1 MKMYKKVMAAA
12 LAGVMTVSMSA
23 TAFAAD
29 DDGYI
34 LKATN
39 EDSKSSD
46 NDLVIAI
53 EGSVSSM
60 DPANIPDTNAISA
73 TRGVYETLV
82 SFDENQEL
90 TGKLAESWE
99 VSDDSLTYTFKLRQ
113 GVKFQDGTDFNAAA
127 VKVLAEINKL
137 TELSDVTSLGNLI
150 NAAKDLLNGNYT
162 SDSLEAL
169 NNAIAKAEEVLTDS
183 NRKADAIEKAYAD
196 LIEAIANLELKG
208 NKAALKAMLDKA
220 AEILAASDTYV
231 ASTIDGL
238 AAVKADAQNVYDSA
252 DADQDAIDAAVR
264 ALTLKVA
271 NARLI
276 GDVNGDSK
284 VNTSDSV
291 SVLRASVE
299 LDELDTVAAASAD
312 VNGDGVVDT
321 QDAVLILQQAAEK

>member
-1 MKMYKKVMAAA
+1 
-12 LAGVMTVSMSA
+12 
-23 TAFAAD
+23 
-29 DDGYI
+29 
-34 LKATN
+34 
-39 EDSKSSD
+39 
-46 NDLVIAI
+46 
-53 EGSVSSM
+53 
-60 DPANIPDTNAISA
+60 
-73 TRGVYETLV
+73 
-82 SFDENQEL
+82 
-90 TGKLAESWE
+90 
-99 VSDDSLTYTFKLRQ
+99 
-113 GVKFQDGTDFNAAA
+113 
-127 VKVLAEINKL
+127 
-137 TELSDVTSLGNLI
+137 
-150 NAAKDLLNGNYT
+150 
-162 SDSLEAL
+162 
-169 NNAIAKAEEVLTDS
+169 
-183 NRKADAIEKAYAD
+183 
-196 LIEAIANLELKG
+196 
-208 NKAALKAMLDKA
+208 MLDKA

-276 GDVNGDSK
+276 GDVNGDGK